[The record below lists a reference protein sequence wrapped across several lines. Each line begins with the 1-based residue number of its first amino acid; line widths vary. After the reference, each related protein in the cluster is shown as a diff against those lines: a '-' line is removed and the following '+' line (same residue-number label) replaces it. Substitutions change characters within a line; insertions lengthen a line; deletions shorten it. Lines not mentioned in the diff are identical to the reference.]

1 MWDAEVIG
9 RLALVLLLSGL
20 IGFERE
26 AGGKPAGMRTH
37 MLVGLGST
45 LFMLI
50 SIDAPNFFPG
60 VETVDPG
67 RIAAQVVTGVGFLG
81 AGTIIRAGGSIK
93 GLTTAA
99 SIWSVSAIG
108 LAVGA
113 GYYLAAAAATVLALA
128 VLHLPD
134 MIMGWTRGG
143 ATQLRLGLECSRAGG
158 GLSSIEKTLKER
170 HAKVE
175 FMEVADRGE
184 HLNVSYQLS
193 VKSDE
198 VQHLVG
204 ALSELQGVT
213 RVTME

>member
-1 MWDAEVIG
+1 MWDAEVPA
-9 RLALVLLLSGL
+9 RLVLALLLSGL

-37 MLVGLGST
+37 MLVGLGSA

-60 VETVDPG
+60 VKTVDPG

-113 GYYLAAAAATVLALA
+113 GYYAAAAIATALALA
-128 VLHLPD
+128 VLHFPD

-143 ATQLRLGLECSRAGG
+143 VRTVKLDLDCKRDGG
-158 GLSSIEKTLKER
+158 GLALIEKTMKER

-175 FMEVADRGE
+175 FMEVVDRGE

-193 VKSDE
+193 VKPDE

-204 ALSELQGVT
+204 TLSELEGVT